1 MLTPL
6 RSLLLTGCALL
17 ATTLSVSGDARYG
30 QYPLPASMAAAD
42 DPSLSVMTY
51 NVNGL
56 PWPVAFGREAA
67 LERIGARLAEMRGA
81 ARQPRL
87 VLLQEAFRDDAA
99 AIAQRAGYAHVAYG
113 PDAAFRSAAE
123 PTAADRRFRKDA
135 RWDRGELAPK
145 QLGSGL
151 MVLSDYPITAV
162 DRMAFPDFACA
173 GFDCLANK
181 GVLLV
186 RIAVPGMTEPLT
198 VANAHLNARKAAGV
212 PTTRSYQ
219 AYERQVGLMAGFI
232 ERRVSRGA
240 PLLLGGDMNI
250 GRDKDRARAFFA
262 AFARSGLT
270 FVTPADGGLRRAL
283 SAAAR
288 TDAGTR
294 ADLLQADHHG
304 KDWLFARAGGGQP
317 MKIRSA
323 RVPFGSEGGGEPLS
337 DHVGYV
343 IDYATPRSL

>member
-6 RSLLLTGCALL
+6 RSLLLAGCALL
-17 ATTLSVSGDARYG
+17 AATHSVSGDARYG
-30 QYPLPASMAAAD
+30 QNPLPASMAATD
-42 DPSLSVMTY
+42 DASLSVMTY

-56 PWPVAFGREAA
+56 PWPVAFGRESA
-67 LERIGARLAEMRGA
+67 LERIGARLAEMRRA
-81 ARQPRL
+81 ERQPRL

-99 AIAQRAGYAHVAYG
+99 AIARSAGYAHVAYG
-113 PDAAFRSAAE
+113 PDATFRSAVE
-123 PTAADRRFRKDA
+123 PTAADRQFREDA

-186 RIAVPGMTEPLT
+186 RIAVPGMPEPLT

-212 PTTRSYQ
+212 PIARSHQ
-219 AYERQVGLMAGFI
+219 AYARQAGMMADFI

-250 GRDKDRARAFFA
+250 GKDNDRARAFFA

-270 FVTPADGGLRRAL
+270 FVNPADGGLRRAL
-283 SAAAR
+283 SGAAR
-288 TDAGTR
+288 ADAGTR
-294 ADLLQADHHG
+294 ADLLQADYHG
-304 KDWLFARAGGGQP
+304 KDWLFASTGSGQP

-337 DHVGYV
+337 DHIGYV
-343 IDYATPRSL
+343 IDYAMPRPL